1 MMGGCPSDMK
11 FDKALENIADNI
23 KCYRQMKSFNG
34 DELLAILQQIVG
46 TLHYL
51 EAQRAEA
58 YLTYTK
64 RVNHYISNGYP
75 VSKAESQSNEDIPEL
90 YLLRHI
96 MRSAYEN
103 VNAIRTTISY
113 LKNEK
118 NSSQGT

>member
-1 MMGGCPSDMK
+1 MK
-11 FDKALENIADNI
+11 FEKALENIAENI
-23 KCYRQMKSFNG
+23 KLYRQMKSFNG

-51 EAQRAEA
+51 EGQRAEA

-64 RVNHYISNGYP
+64 RVNSYIANGEP
-75 VSKAESQSNEDIPEL
+75 VSKAESKANEDVPEL

-96 MRSAYEN
+96 MRSGYEN
-103 VNAIRTTISY
+103 VGAIRTTISY

>member
-1 MMGGCPSDMK
+1 MK

-23 KCYRQMKSFNG
+23 KAYRQMKSFNG
-34 DELLAILQQIVG
+34 DELLTILQQIVG

-51 EAQRAEA
+51 EGQRAEA

-64 RVNHYISNGYP
+64 RVNSYILNGEP
-75 VSKAESQSNEDIPEL
+75 VSKAESKANEDVPEL

-103 VNAIRTTISY
+103 CNAIRTTISY

-118 NSSQGT
+118 NSTQGT